1 MAKLEVIN
9 QTGEKVGEIELSDKV
24 FASPVKEHL
33 LWEVVVHQLA
43 GRRGGNASTKGRSEI
58 KGSTAKIYRQ
68 KGTGRARHGSS
79 KAPIFRGGGQVF
91 GPKPRSYAKS
101 TPKKVKRGALCSAI
115 SLRAKEQK
123 LVVMEDLKLDEIKTK
138 QVVALFERL
147 GIKNGLI
154 VEEGTNLELVKSARN
169 LAHSKWIAPEGLN
182 VYDILRYDSL
192 VMTAPVAKKI
202 EERLLP

>member
-9 QTGEKVGEIELSDKV
+9 QAGEKVGEIELSDTV

-33 LWEVVVHQLA
+33 LWEVVVSQLA
-43 GRRGGNASTKGRSEI
+43 GRRGGNSSTKGRSEI
-58 KGSTAKIYRQ
+58 TGSTAKIYRQ
-68 KGTGRARHGSS
+68 KGTGRARHGSN
-79 KAPIFRGGGQVF
+79 KAPIFRGGGIAF
-91 GPKPRSYAKS
+91 GPKPRSYVKA

-115 SLRAKEQK
+115 SLRVKEKK

-138 QVVALFERL
+138 QVVAMFEQL

-182 VYDILRYDSL
+182 VYDILRYDTL

>member
-1 MAKLEVIN
+1 MAKLEITN
-9 QTGEKVGEIELSDKV
+9 QAGEKVGEIELSDTV

-33 LWEVVVHQLA
+33 LWEVVVSQLA
-43 GRRGGNASTKGRSEI
+43 GRRGGNSSTKGRSEI
-58 KGSTAKIYRQ
+58 TGSTAKIYRQ
-68 KGTGRARHGSS
+68 KGTGRARHGSN
-79 KAPIFRGGGQVF
+79 KAPIFRGGGIAF
-91 GPKPRSYAKS
+91 GPKPRSYTKA
-101 TPKKVKRGALCSAI
+101 TPKKVKRGGLISAI
-115 SLRAKEQK
+115 SLRAKEKK
-123 LVVMEDLKLDEIKTK
+123 LVVIEDLKLDEIKTK
-138 QVVALFERL
+138 QVVAMFEQL

-182 VYDILRYDSL
+182 VYDILRYDTL

>member
-1 MAKLEVIN
+1 MAKLEIVN
-9 QTGEKVGEIELSDKV
+9 QAGEKVGEIELSDKV

-33 LWEVVVHQLA
+33 LWEVVVSQLA

-58 KGSTAKIYRQ
+58 TGSTAKIYRQ
-68 KGTGRARHGSS
+68 KGTGRARHGSN
-79 KAPIFRGGGQVF
+79 KAPIFRGGGIAF
-91 GPKPRSYAKS
+91 GPKPRSYTKA
-101 TPKKVKRGALCSAI
+101 TPKKVKRGGLISAI
-115 SLRAKEQK
+115 SLRAKEKK
-123 LVVMEDLKLDEIKTK
+123 LVVIEDLKLDEIKTK
-138 QVVALFERL
+138 QVVAMFEQL

-182 VYDILRYDSL
+182 VYDILRYDTL